1 MSCSTLIRK
10 SEDNYKLVRKVVE
23 ALSTKYEFNLE
34 EGWAVVCDSA
44 FNKLDHKF
52 RRERRRNN
60 PYSQVKKPR
69 TAFSFYTA
77 AQRATVAEQNQN
89 ASFGDISKLVAQQW
103 KALSDKQKSKYRD
116 METADKERYQTDREK
131 VRLEL
136 EAAGPVEETTE
147 EPTTTEETPAPET
160 PAPTKSGKG
169 KGKRSSTKGKSGKG
183 SKTAAPETPAE
194 PSEPTTEST
203 PAPTKAKAS
212 GYTAFQKK
220 MRPQLKK
227 ENSGASTKEL
237 NGLLKTAWEALS
249 TEQQATYA

>member
-23 ALSTKYEFNLE
+23 ALSTRYEFNLE
-34 EGWAVVCDSA
+34 EGWSVVCDSA
-44 FNKLDHKF
+44 FNKLDNKF

-77 AQRATVAEQNQN
+77 AQRAKVAEQNPN
-89 ASFGDISKLVAQQW
+89 ASFGEISKLVAAQW
-103 KALSDKQKSKYRD
+103 KGLSDKQKSKYRD
-116 METADKERYQTDREK
+116 METTDKTRYQTDREK

-136 EAAGPVEETTE
+136 EAAESSAPAA
-147 EPTTTEETPAPET
+147 ETPATEVVET
-160 PAPTKSGKG
+160 PAPTPAKATKSKVKRSSGKKSGKTA
-169 KGKRSSTKGKSGKG
+169 ST
-183 SKTAAPETPAE
+183 TAPA
-194 PSEPTTEST
+194 TEST
-203 PAPTKAKAS
+203 PSESTPAKAKSS
-212 GYTAFQKK
+212 GYSAFQRQ

-237 NGLLKTAWEALS
+237 NGLLRTAWDAL
-249 TEQQATYA
+249 TEEQRATYA

>member
-23 ALSTKYEFNLE
+23 ALSTRYEFNLE
-34 EGWAVVCDSA
+34 EGWSVVCDSA
-44 FNKLDHKF
+44 FNKLDNKF

-77 AQRATVAEQNQN
+77 AQRAKVAEQNSS
-89 ASFGDISKLVAQQW
+89 ASFGEISKLVAAQW
-103 KALSDKQKSKYRD
+103 KGLSDKQKSKYRD
-116 METADKERYQTDREK
+116 METADKTRYQADREK

-136 EAAGPVEETTE
+136 EAAESAAPVA
-147 EPTTTEETPAPET
+147 ETPAPEVVET
-160 PAPTKSGKG
+160 PAPAPAPTPAKATKSKVKRSSGKKSGK
-169 KGKRSSTKGKSGKG
+169 
-183 SKTAAPETPAE
+183 TASTPA
-194 PSEPTTEST
+194 TEST
-203 PAPTKAKAS
+203 PSESTSAKAKSS
-212 GYTAFQKK
+212 GYSAFQRQ

-237 NGLLKTAWEALS
+237 NGLLRTAWDAL
-249 TEQQATYA
+249 TEEQRATYA